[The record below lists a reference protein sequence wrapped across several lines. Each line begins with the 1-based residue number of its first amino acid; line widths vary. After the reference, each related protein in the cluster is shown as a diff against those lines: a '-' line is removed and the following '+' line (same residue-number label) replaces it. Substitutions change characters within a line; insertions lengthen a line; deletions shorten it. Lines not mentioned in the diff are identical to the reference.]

1 MARVKVTVVGR
12 AYDLAC
18 DDGEESKVAE
28 LAAMVDRR
36 ASELMASVGS
46 IDERRLFLMVGILLA
61 NDLQAAEGQ
70 GRASGSKAA
79 KMSTKEH
86 GAAAE
91 CLVGAAGQ
99 LESLAARIEDA

>member
-1 MARVKVTVVGR
+1 MARVKVTVAGR

-18 DDGEESKVAE
+18 DDGEEGKVAE

-36 ASELMASVGS
+36 ASELMASIGS

-61 NDLQAAEGQ
+61 NDLQAAGGQ
-70 GRASGSKAA
+70 GKASGLTTG
-79 KMSTKEH
+79 KMSAKEKE
-86 GAAAE
+86 AAAE
-91 CLVGAAGQ
+91 CLFGAAGQ

>member
-36 ASELMASVGS
+36 ANELMASIGS

-61 NDLQAAEGQ
+61 NDLQSVESRGAAP
-70 GRASGSKAA
+70 RAKASKAVA
-79 KMSTKEH
+79 KDQD
-86 GAAAE
+86 AATE
-91 CLVGAAGQ
+91 CLFGAAGQ

>member
-70 GRASGSKAA
+70 GRASGPKAA
-79 KMSTKEH
+79 KMSTKERE
-86 GAAAE
+86 AATE

>member
-36 ASELMASVGS
+36 ANELMASIGS

-61 NDLQAAEGQ
+61 NDLQAAGGA
-70 GRASGSKAA
+70 GRAPGLKAG
-79 KMSTKEH
+79 KMSTKDQE
-86 GAAAE
+86 AATE